1 MKSNE
6 IKNKMSKLKT
16 CLEVA
21 NDNLNDVRKLEIKDD
36 EHKFTDSLRHTI
48 IRLVLKSHV
57 SMVQVNQVIKTMLE
71 SLTNYRIETDMPS
84 RKSIQ
89 NFIDE
94 GNAMPKFL
102 VYEELNFKVTSCK
115 AMGPSCRGMN
125 IPL

>member
-1 MKSNE
+1 MKKKFEGEKIDLELENMKSNE

-48 IRLVLKSHV
+48 IHLVLESHV

-84 RKSIQ
+84 RQSIQ
-89 NFIDE
+89 NFIQARE
-94 GNAMPKFL
+94 HIK
-102 VYEELNFKVTSCK
+102 
-115 AMGPSCRGMN
+115 
-125 IPL
+125 